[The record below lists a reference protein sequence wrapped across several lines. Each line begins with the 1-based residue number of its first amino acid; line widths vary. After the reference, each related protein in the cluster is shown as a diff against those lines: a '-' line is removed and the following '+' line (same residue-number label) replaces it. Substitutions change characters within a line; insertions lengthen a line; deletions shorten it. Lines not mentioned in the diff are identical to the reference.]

1 MLVAATKINL
11 RPDHRAYRG
20 CFGIGTHGSGIQE
33 ERRTPNKKIE
43 KKKREIMAAMKRAY
57 LVTAICDE
65 KLRAGNQDR
74 MCTLGE
80 KGWDRAHMRVWG

>member
-1 MLVAATKINL
+1 MGYKRNEGL
-11 RPDHRAYRG
+11 
-20 CFGIGTHGSGIQE
+20 
-33 ERRTPNKKIE
+33 PNKKIE

-80 KGWDRAHMRVWG
+80 KGWDRVDARFWG

>member
-1 MLVAATKINL
+1 ML
-11 RPDHRAYRG
+11 
-20 CFGIGTHGSGIQE
+20 IGGVSGSG
-33 ERRTPNKKIE
+33 RTVVGYKRNEGLQIRKSKK